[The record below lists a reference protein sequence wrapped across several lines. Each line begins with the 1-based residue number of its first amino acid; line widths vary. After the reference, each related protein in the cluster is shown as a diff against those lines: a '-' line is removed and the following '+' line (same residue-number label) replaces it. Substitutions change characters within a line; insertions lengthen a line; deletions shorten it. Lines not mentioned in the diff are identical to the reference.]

1 MGRVRILAG
10 CGPAHDLCIVRA
22 PRAGRRGRRP
32 LRRGRG
38 RTRGSDGCAGAAPTV
53 SRLAGDRR
61 KDTSPEGGRQERGA
75 DSLERPPPSAASR
88 GSGGCHLPRRG
99 EARAGCGFAG
109 AAPTDS
115 RLAGD
120 RRLPP
125 PPKGEARRGADSP
138 GAPTDSRLAGDR
150 RLPPPPK
157 GEVFIMFPSSRSPFP
172 TSRFPFPTSRFPFP
186 SSLFLLPSGSSFFP
200 PAVGIDRRGKRH

>member
-75 DSLERPPPSAASR
+75 DSPERPPPTAASR
-88 GSGGCHLPRRG
+88 GIGGCHLPRRG
-99 EARAGCGFAG
+99 RQGGV
-109 AAPTDS
+109 
-115 RLAGD
+115 RI
-120 RRLPP
+120 RRGPP
-125 PPKGEARRGADSP
+125 PTAASRGIGGCHLPRRGRSLLCFHHR
-138 GAPTDSRLAGDR
+138 APRFQHRA
-150 RLPPPPK
+150 
-157 GEVFIMFPSSRSPFP
+157 
-172 TSRFPFPTSRFPFP
+172 SRFQHRASRFH
-186 SSLFLLPSGSSFFP
+186 LHSSFFP
-200 PAVGIDRRGKRH
+200 PAVPSSLRQLALTGGGKDIRIPEERFAGKAAGRRFPGEGESI

>member
-75 DSLERPPPSAASR
+75 DSPGGPYRQPPRGGSAAATSPE
-88 GSGGCHLPRRG
+88 GGG
-99 EARAGCGFAG
+99 KAGCGFAG
-109 AAPTDS
+109 GPHRQPPRGGSAAATSPEGGGLYYVS
-115 RLAGD
+115 IIA
-120 RRLPP
+120 LPVSNI
-125 PPKGEARRGADSP
+125 A
-138 GAPTDSRLAGDR
+138 
-150 RLPPPPK
+150 LPVSNIALP
-157 GEVFIMFPSSRSPFP
+157 VSIF
-172 TSRFPFPTSRFPFP
+172 TLP
-186 SSLFLLPSGSSFFP
+186 SSLRQFLLPSGSW
-200 PAVGIDRRGKRH
+200 H

>member
-125 PPKGEARRGADSP
+125 PPKGE
-138 GAPTDSRLAGDR
+138 
-150 RLPPPPK
+150 
-157 GEVFIMFPSSRSPFP
+157 VFIMFPSSRSPFP